1 MIDQDLI
8 NRVGAYS
15 ANGQKLPI
23 PITDELV
30 GAYISLIEQNAE
42 LHKELAKLKAE
53 RVFVV
58 NEGKPYAE
66 NPPNNLAM

>member
-1 MIDQDLI
+1 MIDDNL
-8 NRVGAYS
+8 VKKATAYIV
-15 ANGQKLPI
+15 NGELPN
-23 PITDELV
+23 EL
-30 GAYISLIEQNAE
+30 AQELLNNHISLIEQNAE

-66 NPPNNLAM
+66 TPPNNLAM

>member
-1 MIDQDLI
+1 MIDD
-8 NRVGAYS
+8 S
-15 ANGQKLPI
+15 
-23 PITDELV
+23 LV
-30 GAYISLIEQNAE
+30 KKATAYIVNGELPNELAQELLNSYVALIEQNAE

-66 NPPNNLAM
+66 TPPNNLAM

>member
-1 MIDQDLI
+1 MINQDFI
-8 NRVGAYS
+8 PRVGAYS

-30 GAYISLIEQNAE
+30 GAYIALIEQNAE
-42 LHKELAKLKAE
+42 LHKEIAKLKAE

-66 NPPNNLAM
+66 TPPNNLAM